1 MHVMAVSTISD
12 HNAFWDVL
20 KKAYRTLPKGAAWT
34 LAVASTDGAK
44 AVNVIVHDSVDGVRS
59 FFEEH
64 TGPFA
69 TTECFEADAANAVGL
84 PKK

>member
-12 HNAFWDVL
+12 EAGFWDSL
-20 KKAYRTLPKGAAWT
+20 KEAYGHLPTGVKWP
-34 LAVASTDGAK
+34 LAVASTDGTR
-44 AVNVIVHDSVDGVRS
+44 AVNILVHDSVDGVRS
-59 FFEEH
+59 LFERY

-84 PKK
+84 PR